1 MAQPS
6 ETPILPRSGTKS
18 TPREG
23 FGVGSD
29 LQTTPQ
35 AAKTPFDSV
44 I

>member
-18 TPREG
+18 LPEG

>member
-6 ETPILPRSGTKS
+6 ETPILPRSGPKS
-18 TPREG
+18 LPEG
-23 FGVGSD
+23 GLGVGSD

>member
-18 TPREG
+18 LPEG
-23 FGVGSD
+23 GVWGGVG
-29 LQTTPQ
+29 LATTPQ